1 LIVRI
6 LVVTNHFWPENFR
19 INDLA
24 FWLAERRHDVTV
36 LTGVP
41 NYPAGKFFPGYGI
54 FKRRFEIHRGVKIK
68 RFPLIPRGKGRS
80 WNLALDY
87 LSSALTS
94 CLLAPF
100 YCRGRYD
107 LVFVFETSPVTI
119 GLPALVIKR
128 QQSIPLIFWVLDL
141 WPESLSATG
150 AIRSPTLLELVR
162 RLVRFIYAR
171 CDRLLVSSRGFCKS
185 VAETGGYKGGIEYF
199 PNWVE
204 PEYTSDMKSEQVSLP
219 DLPEGFRIMFA
230 GNIGAAQDFET
241 ILQAAEQL
249 RGETDIHWV
258 ILGDGRRAEWLKSE
272 VAKRGLDGSFHMLG
286 RHPAEM
292 MPSFFERADALLLT
306 LRREPIFALTVP
318 GKLQSYMAS
327 GKPVIAGLDGEGAAL
342 VLEAGGGLACPAESP
357 VELAGKVLE
366 MYRMSQEERQLMGA
380 RGRQFCAENFNREKQ
395 FNKIEGMMMDLAV
408 PTENQAV
415 ARENG

>member
-24 FWLAERRHDVTV
+24 FWLAEQRHEVTV

-41 NYPAGKFFPGYGI
+41 NYPAGRIFPGHGI
-54 FKRRFEIHRGVKIK
+54 FKRRFEIYRGVKIR
-68 RFPLIPRGKGRS
+68 RFPLIPRGKGKG
-80 WNLALDY
+80 WNVALDY
-87 LSSALTS
+87 LSSALMS

-128 QQSIPLIFWVLDL
+128 LQSIPLIFWVLDL

-150 AIRSPTLLELVR
+150 AIRSLTLLGLVR
-162 RLVRFIYAR
+162 SVVRFIYAR
-171 CDRLLVSSRGFCKS
+171 CDCLLVSSRGFSKS
-185 VAETGGYKGGIEYF
+185 IAVTGGYQGEIEYF

-204 PEYTSDMKSEQVSLP
+204 PEYTDDRNLGGVNLP

-241 ILQAAEQL
+241 ILLAAEQL
-249 RGETDIHWV
+249 RGKTDIHWV
-258 ILGDGRRAEWLKSE
+258 ILGDGRRAGWLKSE
-272 VAKRGLDGSFHMLG
+272 VVNRGLEGNFHLLGSY
-286 RHPAEM
+286 PAEI
-292 MPSFFERADALLLT
+292 MPAFLH
-306 LRREPIFALTVP
+306 EPT
-318 GKLQSYMAS
+318 S
-327 GKPVIAGLDGEGAAL
+327 
-342 VLEAGGGLACPAESP
+342 C
-357 VELAGKVLE
+357 
-366 MYRMSQEERQLMGA
+366 
-380 RGRQFCAENFNREKQ
+380 C
-395 FNKIEGMMMDLAV
+395 
-408 PTENQAV
+408 
-415 ARENG
+415 

>member
-1 LIVRI
+1 MRI

-24 FWLAERRHDVTV
+24 FWLAEQRHDVTV

-41 NYPAGKFFPGYGI
+41 NYPAGRFFPGYGI
-54 FKRRFEIHRGVKIK
+54 FKRRFEIERGVKIK
-68 RFPLIPRGKGRS
+68 RFPLIPRGKGRG
-80 WNLALDY
+80 WNVALDY
-87 LSSALTS
+87 FSSALMS

-100 YCRGRYD
+100 YCRDRYD

-128 QQSIPLIFWVLDL
+128 LQSVPLFFWVLDL

-162 RLVRFIYAR
+162 RIVRFIYAR
-171 CDRLLVSSRGFCKS
+171 CDRLLVSSRGMRKS
-185 VAETGGYKGGIEYF
+185 IAATGGYQGEIEYF

-204 PEYTSDMKSEQVSLP
+204 PEYTGDLKLESVRLP
-219 DLPEGFRIMFA
+219 DLPGGFRIMFA
-230 GNIGAAQDFET
+230 GNIGTAQDFET
-241 ILQAAEQL
+241 ILQAADRL
-249 RGETDIHWV
+249 REETEIHWV
-258 ILGDGRRAEWLKSE
+258 ILGDGRRMEWLKSE
-272 VAKRGLDGSFHMLG
+272 IVHRGLEGCFHMLG
-286 RHPAEM
+286 RYPPEM
-292 MPSFFERADALLLT
+292 MPAFFARADALLLT

-342 VLEAGGGLACPAESP
+342 VLEAGGGLACPAKSP
-357 VELAGKVLE
+357 EELARKVLE
-366 MYRMSQEERQLMGA
+366 VYRMSQEERKLMGA

-395 FNKIEGMMMDLAV
+395 FKKIEGMMMDSV
-408 PTENQAV
+408 KSSW
-415 ARENG
+415 